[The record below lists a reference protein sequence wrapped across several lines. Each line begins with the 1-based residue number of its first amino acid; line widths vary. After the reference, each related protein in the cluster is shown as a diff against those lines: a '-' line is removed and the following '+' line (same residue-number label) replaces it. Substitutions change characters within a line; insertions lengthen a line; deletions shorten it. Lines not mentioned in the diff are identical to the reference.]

1 MSLFA
6 YSNSSTFRSHLDLM
20 LGNNITVVHEIMP
33 QGIQADQI
41 YLLHISSLDQKCIEW
56 MRAFA
61 KERNL
66 PIAICSD
73 HPDIEE
79 MLECVDLGA
88 RAYCNSYMQQP
99 LYEQLIRLLKN
110 GQSWF
115 PPQLLEQSFKLAKAA
130 VKEKDPDILLKVLTS
145 REKEIALLVA
155 EGQSNKNIAD
165 RVSISDRTVK
175 SHLTSIF
182 KKLQLKDRVALV
194 IYLK

>member
-1 MSLFA
+1 MSLFV
-6 YSNSSTFRSHLDLM
+6 YSSSSAFRSHLGLM
-20 LGNNITVVHEIMP
+20 LGENVIFNHEVMP
-33 QGIQADQI
+33 PGMQTDQI
-41 YLLHISSLDQKCIEW
+41 FLLHISSLDQKYVAW
-56 MRAFA
+56 MREFA
-61 KERNL
+61 NQGRL

-73 HPDIEE
+73 RPDIEE

-115 PPQLLEQSFKLAKAA
+115 PPQMLEQTFKLARTAIKG
-130 VKEKDPDILLKVLTS
+130 KDSGLLLNALTL

-155 EGQSNKNIAD
+155 EGHSNKNIAN
-165 RVSISDRTVK
+165 RVRISDRTVK